1 MEPNNKDLI
10 LTEESLKKPITD
22 VFDIRYKIG
31 KGSYGDVF
39 KAIHYESRQEV
50 AIKQIPI
57 ESDLLEIVRE
67 ISIMQQCDST
77 FIVKYYGSYM
87 KDCNLF
93 IIMEYCGAGSASDIM
108 KLLNK
113 TFSEI
118 EISMILADILKGLE
132 YLHLKK
138 KIHRDIKAG
147 NILLDLDGNA
157 KLADFG
163 VAGQLSDTMS
173 KRNTVIGTPY
183 WMAPEIIQVLIYMDI
198 F

>member
-1 MEPNNKDLI
+1 MELPIKDVI

-22 VFDIRYKIG
+22 VFDIKFKIG

-39 KAIHYESRQEV
+39 KATHKESRQEV
-50 AIKQIPI
+50 AIKIIPI
-57 ESDLLEIVRE
+57 DSDDLLEIVRE
-67 ISIMQQCDST
+67 ISIMQQCDSS

-87 KDCNLF
+87 KDSDLY

-113 TFSEI
+113 TFTENEI
-118 EISMILADILKGLE
+118 AIILTDTLKGLE

-147 NILLDLDGNA
+147 NILLTLEGNA

-173 KRNTVIGTPY
+173 KRNTVIGTP
-183 WMAPEIIQVLIYMDI
+183 
-198 F
+198 